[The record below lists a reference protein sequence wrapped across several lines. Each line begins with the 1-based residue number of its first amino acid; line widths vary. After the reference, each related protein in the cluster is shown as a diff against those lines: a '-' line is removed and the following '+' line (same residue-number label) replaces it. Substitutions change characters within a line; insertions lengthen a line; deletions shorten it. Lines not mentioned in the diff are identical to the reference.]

1 MSEIELIARYT
12 DVTNTEDFSR
22 GRFDL
27 EIYQHKSLNII
38 YEIKE
43 FHDTFECCA
52 FLFRDGKQLFSMRI
66 ATVEMVSQAT
76 FDVREFVLNECA
88 NDIMKMIKANHE
100 YKIPSALNYYANQ
113 ADKYKEGK

>member
-1 MSEIELIARYT
+1 MSEIKLIARYT
-12 DVTNTEDFSR
+12 DVTNTENFSR

-27 EIYQHKSLNII
+27 EIYQHKSLNIN

-52 FLFRDGKQLFSMRI
+52 FLFRDGKRLSSKVI
-66 ATVEMVSQAT
+66 ATAEMVSQAT
-76 FDVREFVLNECA
+76 FDVREFLLNECT

-100 YKIPSALNYYANQ
+100 HIIPSALNYYADQ